1 MGSRA
6 SAEVDQGIASEED
19 TLKRSQGPKPQDVQA
34 KERLE
39 RKSLEGFK
47 PMVVH

>member
-1 MGSRA
+1 M
-6 SAEVDQGIASEED
+6 DQGTVPEEQ
-19 TLKRSQGPKPQDVQA
+19 TLKKGQGPKPQDAPA

-39 RKSLEGFK
+39 RKSLDGFK